1 MDALRDRGYPVWV
14 AGSSPAARRLAAAS
28 DGWNPWG
35 GTPSR
40 FAVAAGR
47 MREEVA
53 AAGRDQAR
61 FTYTWGGLAVLAPTP
76 AEAQAKWDR
85 LGGGRSGI
93 IHGTPPEVADQI
105 TAYAAAGADWV
116 ILGAIDSSN
125 LDNAALLGAAREEL
139 SRIR

>member
-1 MDALRDRGYPVWV
+1 
-14 AGSSPAARRLAAAS
+14 
-28 DGWNPWG
+28 
-35 GTPSR
+35 
-40 FAVAAGR
+40 

-53 AAGRDQAR
+53 AAGRDPAG

-105 TAYAAAGADWV
+105 AAYGAAGAAWV
-116 ILGAIDSSN
+116 ILGPIDSSN
-125 LDNAALLGAAREEL
+125 PDNAALLGAAREEL
-139 SRIR
+139 SRLR